1 MGLSGRLATSGH
13 TRVPVRVERPDGSL
27 AAVTTAETDGSWAVD
42 VPAGEYVVRPRW
54 MESFTATAGASGAG
68 STAGSTAL
76 APRTAGVVAHVA
88 QANAEIASTGP
99 VTWTVRHGDTAHS
112 PIWAV
117 LDADGSPLDLTGW
130 VVRAQARASATA
142 EAMIKEWTLDGGVSV
157 GSATVDLGG
166 GAMVSTSTIQ
176 LHLDPGD
183 YRWLPE
189 TFSGV
194 FDVEIELPSS
204 NLGDPPLKRYTVVP
218 EAVFVIVPDVTR
230 GDE

>member
-13 TRVPVRVERPDGSL
+13 TRVPVRVERPDGSV
-27 AAVTTAETDGSWAVD
+27 AAVTTADHDGSWAVD

-54 MESFTATAGASGAG
+54 MEPFAASASTSPGAG
-68 STAGSTAL
+68 L
-76 APRTAGVVAHVA
+76 APRTAGVVSHVA
-88 QANAEIASTGP
+88 QANAAPADAGS

-117 LDADGSPLDLTGW
+117 LDADGTALDLTGW
-130 VVRAQARASATA
+130 VVRAQARSAATA
-142 EAMIKEWTLDGGVSV
+142 EAMVMEWTVGAGVSV
-157 GSATVDLGG
+157 GSATVDID
-166 GAMVSTSTIQ
+166 GAGTLVTTSTIQ

-194 FDVEIELPSS
+194 FDVEIELPSAT
-204 NLGDPPLKRYTVVP
+204 LGDPPLKRYTVVP
-218 EAVFVIVPDVTR
+218 DAAFQIVADVTR
-230 GDE
+230 DDG

>member
-27 AAVTTAETDGSWAVD
+27 AAVTTSQVDGSWEVD

-54 MESFTATAGASGAG
+54 MEPFTATAGSVSA
-68 STAGSTAL
+68 AL
-76 APRTAGVVAHVA
+76 APRTAGFVAHVA
-88 QANAEIASTGP
+88 QANAAPAESGP
-99 VTWTVRHGDTAHS
+99 VVWTVRHGDTAHS

-117 LDADGSPLDLTGW
+117 LDADGDPLDLTGW

-142 EAMIKEWTLDGGVSV
+142 EAMIKEWVVDGGIGV
-157 GSATVDLGG
+157 GTATVDLGG
-166 GAMVSTSTIQ
+166 GTMVVTSTIQ

-204 NLGDPPLKRYTVVP
+204 TLGDPPIKRYTVVP
-218 EAVFVIVPDVTR
+218 EAVFQIVADVTR